1 MKTTRSSSLPRE
13 GLPFDGSL
21 DAMGEVEQRL
31 NWIGKVSHAVDKH
44 FNEFQ
49 ESGGGEAWLG
59 FSQLM

>member
-1 MKTTRSSSLPRE
+1 
-13 GLPFDGSL
+13 
-21 DAMGEVEQRL
+21 MGEVEQRL